1 MAIVMRLKTDGFTK
15 EWLVYNNSGA
25 LVLVTTS
32 EYLATEWNKW
42 NMNYECTY
50 IPSAL

>member
-1 MAIVMRLKTDGFTK
+1 MAIAMRIKDDGFTK

-32 EYLATEWNKW
+32 EHLAREWDKC
-42 NMNYECTY
+42 YQDKK
-50 IPSAL
+50 